1 MPVNAFHF
9 DPAMSIHKLE
19 SNVGG
24 KADAARAARAA
35 KRVPAAPR
43 RVTLGVIVGNR
54 GFFPGHLAAS
64 GRVDILRALEEEG
77 IDAIIIDAALTNHG
91 AIESRDEAKACA
103 ALFRQHRDRL
113 DGVLVTLPNFGD
125 ERAVAD
131 TLRLAGLEV
140 PVLVHA
146 TSDDPARMLIDNR
159 RDAFCG
165 KMSVCNVLSQ
175 YGIRYSLTSVHTQP
189 PDAPSFREDLRRFAA
204 VCRVVKGL
212 RGARIGAIGARPAA
226 FKTVRYS
233 EKILERAGISVEPID
248 LSEIL
253 GRIARLA
260 DTDADVRRKLDEMA
274 AYVDTS
280 GVPEEPLLKMAKL
293 GLVMDRWMT
302 EVDVTISAVQCWTS
316 MEEYF
321 GVVPCTVMSMLSN
334 ANLPS
339 ACEVDVMGTISMH
352 ALTLASG
359 TPAAL
364 LDWNNNYGDD
374 PNKAVCFHCSN
385 LPRDFF
391 ESATMD
397 YQAIIAGT
405 VGRDNTYGTI
415 VGTVRPGPMSFARF
429 STDDHT
435 GAIRGYVGEGQFTRD
450 PLSTFG
456 GAGVVEIPDLQP
468 LLRHICRNGFEH
480 HVAGTFSHVADAV
493 HEATTRYLGWD
504 VLRHA

>member
-1 MPVNAFHF
+1 
-9 DPAMSIHKLE
+9 MSIHKLE

-24 KADAARAARAA
+24 KADAARAAKASTRA
-35 KRVPAAPR
+35 PTAAR

-64 GRVDILRALEEEG
+64 GRVDMLRALEEEG
-77 IDAIIIDAALTNHG
+77 IDAVIIDASLTNHG

-103 ALFRQHRDRL
+103 ALFREHRDRI

-131 TLRLAGLEV
+131 TLRLANLQV

-165 KMSVCNVLSQ
+165 KMSACNVLSQ
-175 YGIRYSLTSVHTQP
+175 YGIPYSLTSVHTQRP
-189 PDAPSFREDLRRFAA
+189 ESPGFRADLRRFAA

-233 EKILERAGISVEPID
+233 EKILEQAGISVEPID

-260 DTDADVRRKLDEMA
+260 DTDADVRQKLDEMA

-280 GVPEEPLLKMAKL
+280 GVPDEPLLKMAKL
-293 GLVMDRWMT
+293 GLVMDRWMK

-374 PNKAVCFHCSN
+374 PDKAVCFHCSN

-415 VGTVRPGPMSFARF
+415 VGTVKPGPMSFARF
-429 STDDHT
+429 STDDQT

-450 PLSTFG
+450 PLLTFG
-456 GAGVVEIPDLQP
+456 GAGVVEIPRLQP
-468 LLRHICRNGFEH
+468 LLQHICRQGFEH

>member
-1 MPVNAFHF
+1 MRL
-9 DPAMSIHKLE
+9 HKLQ

-24 KADAARAARAA
+24 KATAVRPSKAAARP
-35 KRVPAAPR
+35 VTPPR

-54 GFFPGHLAAS
+54 GFFPGHLAAT
-64 GRVDILRALEEEG
+64 GRIEILRALEEEG
-77 IDAIIIDAALTNHG
+77 IDAVIIDAAATNHG

-103 ALFRQHRDRL
+103 ALFRQHRERIA
-113 DGVLVTLPNFGD
+113 GVVVTLPNFGD

-131 TLRLAGLEV
+131 TLRLAGLNV
-140 PVLVHA
+140 PVLIHA
-146 TSDDPARMLIDNR
+146 TSDDPSKMKLDHR

-175 YGIRYSLTSVHTQP
+175 YGIRYSLTSEHTQRL
-189 PDAPSFREDLRRFAA
+189 DSPSFRRDLRQFIAT
-204 VCRVVKGL
+204 CRVVRGL

-233 EKILERAGISVEPID
+233 EKILEGAGISVEPID
-248 LSEIL
+248 LSEIM
-253 GRIARLA
+253 GRIARLKDKDSA
-260 DTDADVRRKLDEMA
+260 VQQQLATII

-280 GVPEEPLLKMAKL
+280 DVPEPALIKMAKL
-293 GLVMDRWMT
+293 GLVMDRWMA
-302 EVDVTISAVQCWTS
+302 EADVTVSAVQCWTS

-352 ALTLASG
+352 ALTLASE

-385 LPRDFF
+385 LPKDFF
-391 ESATMD
+391 ESPTMD
-397 YQAIIAGT
+397 FQEIIAGT
-405 VGRDNTYGTI
+405 VGKENTYGTI
-415 VGTVRPGPMSFARF
+415 VGKVKAGPMTFARF
-429 STDDHT
+429 STDDRT
-435 GAIRGYVGEGQFTRD
+435 GAIRGYVGEGKFTKD
-450 PLSTFG
+450 KLNTFG
-456 GAGVVEIPDLQP
+456 GAGVVEIAELQP
-468 LLRHICRNGFEH
+468 LLKHICRNGFEH

-493 HEATTRYLGWD
+493 HEAVTTYLDWD
-504 VLRHA
+504 VLRHG